1 MFNIYKIL
9 VAADLSKYARPLVRY
24 GCQLARDLDAELL
37 VAAVIDQRVVDALK
51 HIIKKHSGPTPD
63 VYLQDKEHA
72 YAEQLQDLVG
82 SSAGSQ
88 VAYRIA
94 VRTGVPFKAILSII
108 DEESPDLLIMG
119 TKGRT
124 NLADVIIGSCAEKL
138 FRRSPIPV
146 LTLPADFTS
155 I

>member
-1 MFNIYKIL
+1 MSKVHKIL
-9 VAADLSKYARPLVRY
+9 AAVDLSKYARPLVRY

-51 HIIKKHSGPTPD
+51 LIIKKHSGPAVE

-72 YAEQLQDLVG
+72 YAEQLQDLVKSCTG
-82 SSAGSQ
+82 DR

-146 LTLPADFTS
+146 LTLPADYSS